1 VIPAGDSFHVKI
13 CGLTRPIDA
22 ERAVDSGAD
31 LLGLN
36 FVPTSSRCI
45 DIACAQTIAHVVNG
59 RARLVGVFVDESLER
74 ILQVAADVPLDLV
87 QLHGHESPEF
97 VSAVG
102 PRAFKAVAIGSAE
115 DVEFAKTYPG
125 HLLLVDARVA
135 GQHGG
140 TGVRIDPRLVAPLAR
155 ERSVI
160 LAGGLRPENV
170 AEAVRQVRPRGVD
183 VASGVE
189 SAPGIKDE
197 WMMQEFVQEARRAA
211 REVLNQE

>member
-1 VIPAGDSFHVKI
+1 MIPAGDSFHVKI

-97 VSAVG
+97 VAAVG
-102 PRAFKAVAIGSAE
+102 SRAFKAVAIGSAE

-197 WMMQEFVQEARRAA
+197 RMMQEFVQEARRAA

>member
-1 VIPAGDSFHVKI
+1 MIPAGDSFHVKI

-45 DIACAQTIAHVVNG
+45 DIACAQTIAHVVSG

-87 QLHGHESPEF
+87 QLHGHESPE
-97 VSAVG
+97 VVAAVG
-102 PRAFKAVAIGSAE
+102 ARAFKAVAIGSAE

-125 HLLLVDARVA
+125 NLLLVDARVA

-197 WMMQEFVQEARRAA
+197 RMMQEFVQEARRAA